1 VAAILPV
8 SYLVGLLFTLKT
20 HAHIFSNAA
29 AGEGEGGDDG
39 HDAPRWSKLKAVI
52 ILAVSIV
59 LFSLVAEELVKAI
72 EPTLEA
78 LNIGQT
84 FAGVTVLALVPSSA
98 EVHPVSCVC
107 RVCSCVCCRVSWCC
121 VCRVVSN
128 S

>member
-1 VAAILPV
+1 MAAILPV

-29 AGEGEGGDDG
+29 AAGEGEGGDDG
-39 HDAPRWSKLKAVI
+39 HDAPPWSKLKAII

-98 EVHPVSCVC
+98 EVPHPLLC
-107 RVCSCVCCRVSWCC
+107 
-121 VCRVVSN
+121 VVSF
-128 S
+128 

>member
-29 AGEGEGGDDG
+29 ADEGEGGDDG
-39 HDAPRWSKLKAVI
+39 HDAPPWSKLKAII

-98 EVHPVSCVC
+98 EVLHPVS
-107 RVCSCVCCRVSWCC
+107 RVSCRC
-121 VCRVVSN
+121 VVVCVVSCRVVSCRVV
-128 S
+128 

>member
-20 HAHIFSNAA
+20 HSHIFNEAD
-29 AGEGEGGDDG
+29 GEGGG
-39 HDAPRWSKLKAVI
+39 HDAPHWSKTKAVL

-98 EVHPVSCVC
+98 EVRPPPRAQ
-107 RVCSCVCCRVSWCC
+107 RVLWQA
-121 VCRVVSN
+121 N
-128 S
+128 